1 MVRKSDLFISVPT
14 FFRCPISLDVM
25 KSPVSLCTG
34 VTYDRSSIQRWLDN
48 GNNTCP
54 ATMQILH
61 SKDFVPNHTLH
72 RLIQIWSDSIRASS
86 TAPTPSPPPMSSE
99 KVRVLVAKVV
109 NMKREVVDLEL
120 DVVVDC
126 LKKIVAFGEVS
137 EENRRF
143 LVKIDGFVSAVL
155 RLICNVEFVLV
166 EVGVRVLDLIVFNK
180 NKDWNDW
187 SDGDRELMRRREFLD
202 SIVLVLEKGG
212 LNSRI
217 SSVRVLEIVSSIDSE
232 AKIMIAENESVLSEL
247 IRLASETVH
256 SAILTGLSGL
266 IAVSSVHR
274 RIKSKL
280 VKAGAI
286 HTLSKIISESTTT
299 TTTTTTSSSSPSSSK
314 TTTMIVED
322 AMKLLEMLSACKEGR
337 TAICEDE
344 ICVGA
349 IVQKMMK
356 VSKVTTEHATVILWS
371 VCYLFRD
378 QKAQEVVCKRNGLTK
393 LLLLM
398 QSDCSPSVRQ
408 MCTDLIKIFRVNSKS
423 CLSSYDTKTTHIM
436 PF

>member
-1 MVRKSDLFISVPT
+1 MVRNSDLFISVPT
-14 FFRCPISLDVM
+14 LFRCPISLDVM

-86 TAPTPSPPPMSSE
+86 SASTTPTTISSDQ
-99 KVRVLVAKVV
+99 VRVLVAKVV
-109 NMKREVVDLEL
+109 NMNVNGGEVVDLDL
-120 DVVVDC
+120 

-143 LVKIDGFVSAVL
+143 LGKIDGFARAL
-155 RLICNVEFVLV
+155 LGLICNVDLDLVLV
-166 EVGVRVLDLIVFNK
+166 EVGVRVLDLILLNK
-180 NKDWNDW
+180 NKDW
-187 SDGDRELMRRREFLD
+187 SDGERELVRRREFLD

-212 LNSRI
+212 LSSRI
-217 SSVRVLEIVSSIDSE
+217 SSVRVLEIVSAVDSE
-232 AKIMIAENESVLSEL
+232 VKITVAENESVLYEL
-247 IRLASETVH
+247 IRLTSETVH
-256 SAILTGLSGL
+256 SAKLSGLSGL

-274 RIKSKL
+274 RIKSRI
-280 VKAGAI
+280 VQAGAI
-286 HTLSKIISESTTT
+286 QTLSKIISESSTTT
-299 TTTTTTSSSSPSSSK
+299 NTNTNTTNSSSSSSSSS
-314 TTTMIVED
+314 TSMIIES
-322 AMKLLEMLSACKEGR
+322 ALRLLEMLSACKEGR
-337 TAICEDE
+337 AAICENE

-356 VSKVTTEHATVILWS
+356 VSKVATEHATVILWS

-378 QKAQEVVCKRNGLTK
+378 QRAQEVVSKSNGLTK

-408 MCTDLIKIFRVNSKS
+408 MCIDLIKIFRVNSKS